1 MIVVALVFFAGAGVA
16 LFWLEERLHHITRSG
31 LAQIWVESFLLPLCR
46 VFALMLLM
54 LLAYPDLFGAGP
66 SGTAL
71 PSLGAI
77 VFGVDGRFDHMIN
90 VLFLVGLLLPAI
102 PGARKLAGVVMP
114 LQGMAGVAMLF
125 SWLAQTLDVQ
135 VRLLPTPA
143 QWLTLATLS
152 AIAML
157 CAWLLTRAVD
167 DPTRRHDLYDL
178 LLLWLQAP
186 VLLVYGRMLGSQL
199 T

>member
-1 MIVVALVFFAGAGVA
+1 VIVVALVFFVGAGVA
-16 LFWLEERLHHITRSG
+16 LFWLEERLHHITRHG
-31 LAQIWVESFLLPLCR
+31 LAQVWVESFLLPLCR

-54 LLAYPDLFGAGP
+54 LIAYPGLFGTFAAP
-66 SGTAL
+66 
-71 PSLGAI
+71 PLGKI
-77 VFGVDGRFDHMIN
+77 VFSVEGRFDHLIN
-90 VLFLVGLLLPAI
+90 VLFLAGLLLPAI
-102 PGARKLAGVVMP
+102 PGARKLAGVVLP

-125 SWLAQTLDVQ
+125 SWLAQSLNVQ
-135 VRLLPTPA
+135 ARLLPTLS

-152 AIAML
+152 AVAML

-199 T
+199 A